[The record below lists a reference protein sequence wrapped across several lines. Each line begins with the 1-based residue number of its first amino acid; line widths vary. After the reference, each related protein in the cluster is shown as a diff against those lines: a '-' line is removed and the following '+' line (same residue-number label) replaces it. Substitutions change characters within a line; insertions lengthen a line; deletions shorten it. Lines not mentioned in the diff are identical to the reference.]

1 MKTETRQQP
10 PRKRYSTDLTDAE
23 WAILEPLVPAPK
35 KGGRPA
41 RWERREIL
49 NAILYALRAGQ
60 SWRLLPHDLPPWQT
74 VYWYFRQWRDEGRWE
89 TIQQRLR
96 ERVRRQVGRE
106 ATPSAAILDSQTVKT
121 TEKGGRMG

>member
-1 MKTETRQQP
+1 MSTETR
-10 PRKRYSTDLTDAE
+10 KRYATDLSDAE
-23 WAILEPLVPAPK
+23 WASLEPLVPRPK
-35 KGGRPA
+35 RGGRPA
-41 RWERREIL
+41 RWERREML

-121 TEKGGRMG
+121 TEKGGRM